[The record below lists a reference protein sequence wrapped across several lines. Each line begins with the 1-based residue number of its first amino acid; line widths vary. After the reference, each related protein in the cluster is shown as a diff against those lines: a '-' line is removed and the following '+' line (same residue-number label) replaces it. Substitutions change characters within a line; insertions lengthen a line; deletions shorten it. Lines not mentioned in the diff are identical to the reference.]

1 VTVLRCAFI
10 FSPVACRDA
19 PNGLDAASTVYGK
32 TAFFQTCW
40 NPLAAILTRRQ
51 ELLTKQAQIKRQ

>member
-1 VTVLRCAFI
+1 MTVLRCAFI

-19 PNGLDAASTVYGK
+19 SKGLDAASTVYGK
-32 TAFFQTCW
+32 TAFFQIRW
-40 NPLAAILTRRQ
+40 NPLVAIFQHGQ